1 MRRSFFLTAFL
12 LSIFQYSA
20 LSIVEPVYA
29 AEKQIPENLAGSW
42 TLTFEPALMLRTRV
56 RSREEPLTVV
66 LSVNADQTVKGQTG
80 WSYINALDGISGQ
93 PAFVRGQLLN
103 HQVVL
108 SVFSVYS
115 KLDRSHS
122 EFMNLKGHFV
132 SPDEISGT
140 VSPGNFEWK
149 SSGVSLILP
158 QSGRFELRRKVQ

>member
-1 MRRSFFLTAFL
+1 MFRSFSLTAFL

-20 LSIVEPVYA
+20 LIVVEPVYA
-29 AEKQIPENLAGSW
+29 AEKQVPESLAGSW
-42 TLTFEPALMLRTRV
+42 TLTFDPAFMLKTKV

-66 LSVNADQTVKGQTG
+66 LNVNADQTVKGQTG
-80 WSYINALDGISGQ
+80 WSYLNVQDGISGQ

-108 SVFSVYS
+108 SVLSVNS
-115 KLDRSHS
+115 KLERTHS

-140 VSPGNFEWK
+140 VSPGNYEWK
-149 SSGVSLILP
+149 SSGVSLALP